1 MDIIIENAEQEL
13 FEDLSAASG
22 FMPELRCIHFKQAGV
37 SSGGGVQ
44 AATSPFVSEL
54 ANYLAKI
61 DARIFVCHD
70 GDVFVIAPGLRQ
82 HDLSG
87 FLHHLEAKLGPAS
100 FMGLAYLF
108 HVGVD
113 WPKLR
118 GLCERKF
125 QSLKRAGAGEER
137 YQFA

>member
-1 MDIIIENAEQEL
+1 MDIITENAEQEL

-22 FMPELRCIHFKQAGV
+22 FMPELRCIHFKLANQALDSIADSV
-37 SSGGGVQ
+37 SS
-44 AATSPFVSEL
+44 AFVKEL
-54 ANYLAKI
+54 TNYLGES
-61 DARIFVCHD
+61 DARIFLCHD
-70 GDVFVIAPGLRQ
+70 GDVFVIAPDLRQ
-82 HDLSG
+82 HHLSG

-125 QSLKRAGAGEER
+125 QSLKRAGATEAS
-137 YQFA
+137 YLFA